1 MNDSEKIM
9 ERCLQLAAK
18 GKPTARPNP
27 LVGAVLVHEGRV
39 LAEGFH
45 EQYGKEHAE
54 INCLNRVKDAERH
67 LIPESTLY
75 VSLEPCAHFGKTPP
89 CALRLVQE
97 KIKKV
102 IICNTDPFEK
112 VSGKGL
118 EMLRNAGIGTETGLL
133 EEKGR
138 WLNRR
143 FFCFYQDKRPY
154 IILKWAQTGQ
164 GFFAPLNR
172 TRFQM
177 SNRHSQ
183 QLVHRWRTE
192 EAAIMVGTE
201 TALRDDPQLTARL
214 WNGPQPLRIVLDKK
228 LRLPQNLRIFNEKAI
243 TWIIN
248 EIKDEE
254 KENLRFVRMDFSK
267 DLLPSIL
274 NKLFEA
280 GILSLIVEGGE
291 RLLHSFLSENLWD
304 EARIFETEN
313 VLKTGIPAP
322 VLGNAQ
328 KVMETPLQSDRLR
341 VFLNDSNPFRY
352 VSGMEL

>member
-192 EAAIMVGTE
+192 EAAIMV
-201 TALRDDPQLTARL
+201 
-214 WNGPQPLRIVLDKK
+214 
-228 LRLPQNLRIFNEKAI
+228 
-243 TWIIN
+243 
-248 EIKDEE
+248 
-254 KENLRFVRMDFSK
+254 
-267 DLLPSIL
+267 
-274 NKLFEA
+274 
-280 GILSLIVEGGE
+280 
-291 RLLHSFLSENLWD
+291 
-304 EARIFETEN
+304 
-313 VLKTGIPAP
+313 
-322 VLGNAQ
+322 
-328 KVMETPLQSDRLR
+328 
-341 VFLNDSNPFRY
+341 
-352 VSGMEL
+352 